1 MDTKRCPGFVN
12 RLSQDGLAQVLCFRP
27 YGLAQ
32 ENGRLRLARK
42 DRFWPQADIE
52 LDQVATSQAG
62 IRDLYGD
69 EVLRIL
75 DLSVAFNSKS
85 LFYVINP

>member
-1 MDTKRCPGFVN
+1 MSAFLQSGRSETLKSTKSKVR
-12 RLSQDGLAQVLCFRP
+12 FRP
-27 YGLAQ
+27 KA
-32 ENGRLRLARK
+32 A
-42 DRFWPQADIE
+42 IE

-75 DLSVAFNSKS
+75 DLSVAFNSNS
-85 LFYVINP
+85 LFYAINL

>member
-1 MDTKRCPGFVN
+1 MYAFLQSGRFDPGETPIFRV
-12 RLSQDGLAQVLCFRP
+12 RFRP
-27 YGLAQ
+27 KA
-32 ENGRLRLARK
+32 A
-42 DRFWPQADIE
+42 IE

-69 EVLRIL
+69 EVLRKL

-85 LFYVINP
+85 LF